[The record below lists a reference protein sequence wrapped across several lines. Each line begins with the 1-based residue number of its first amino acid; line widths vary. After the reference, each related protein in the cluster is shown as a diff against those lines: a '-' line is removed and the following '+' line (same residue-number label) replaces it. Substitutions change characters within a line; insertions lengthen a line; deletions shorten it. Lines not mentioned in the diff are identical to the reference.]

1 MDVGVYTV
9 RITATLTPSSG
20 PATSI
25 WDEFTLTIVIDCP
38 LTTLTD
44 KIIINMANTVS
55 ATAVTQD
62 VSFADSKATLYSN
75 PTFCGART
83 YTFIPPLSFLILSG
97 TNLSLST
104 TLPGDVGIYPVDMT
118 VKLTDYSGVPVL
130 TKSFKVTITCV
141 VSTITF
147 STPPALSTTL
157 QVGID
162 TQPKDIAFATSQT
175 PDC

>member
-1 MDVGVYTV
+1 MN
-9 RITATLTPSSG
+9 
-20 PATSI
+20 TS
-25 WDEFTLTIVIDCP
+25 
-38 LTTLTD
+38 LTD
-44 KIIINMANTVS
+44 KTIIDMANTVS
-55 ATAVTQD
+55 TAAVTQD
-62 VSFADSKATLYSN
+62 VSFADSKATLHSN

-83 YTFIPPLSFLILSG
+83 YTFSSPLSPLTFLILSG
-97 TNLSLST
+97 TTLSLST
-104 TLPGDVGIYPVDMT
+104 TLPGDIGLYPVDMT
-118 VKLTDYSGVPVL
+118 VSLTDYSGVPVL
-130 TKSFKVTITCV
+130 TKRFQVTITCV